1 MLANLRSYIR
11 TTRFKTTLWYSSLFL
26 LLEIVIGILV
36 YLYLGNSMYHQ
47 LDTSLKRQA
56 ESIYN
61 FVQDKKF
68 NLTHFQPDSVYASQE
83 DFVYDLIFDAV
94 ILNPRNTFV
103 QVKLNNHSIFKT
115 ENLGNHFIN
124 IRNTESRGIEMST
137 FSDSTLSD
145 YEVRAAVLNKDQYNI
160 IVAFPLHHINETLG
174 SLAEIFIII
183 APIFFLF
190 SILGGYIISSKSL
203 SRIDHI
209 IKKTEE
215 ITTQNLDEKIEGE
228 EFRDE
233 YGRLVKKMNEMI
245 LRIKNSIQYMNQFSI
260 SASHELK
267 TPLTILRGEIEIA
280 LRSPKTPEEYK
291 QILCSN
297 YEETLRL
304 ISIVDKLFFISKSD
318 HSLIKLNKERIKL
331 NEFLNEVV
339 IPLKNLGKEK
349 NICLSLKVNQ
359 DIELDIDHDLMRSA
373 LTNLIEN
380 AVKYGYENQTV
391 IIKSDLLN
399 DQKVKISV
407 INKGEGILP
416 EILPKIFERFY
427 RIESSR
433 NRGTGGVGLGLSVV
447 KSIIK
452 WHGGEVN
459 VISEPGKETEFYFI
473 LNTVV

>member
-1 MLANLRSYIR
+1 MLANLKSYIR

-36 YLYLGNSMYHQ
+36 YFYLGNSMYRQ
-47 LDTSLKRQA
+47 LDTSLQRQA

-103 QVKLNNHSIFKT
+103 QVKLDNNSIFKT
-115 ENLGNHFIN
+115 ENLRNHSIN
-124 IRNTESRGIEMST
+124 ISNPESKKVEMIS

-145 YEVRAAVLNKDQYNI
+145 YQMRAAILNKDQYNI

-174 SLAEIFIII
+174 SLTTIFIII
-183 APIFFLF
+183 APIFFIF
-190 SILGGYIISSKSL
+190 SILGGFVISSKSL

-228 EFRDE
+228 EFSDE
-233 YGRLVKKMNEMI
+233 YGRLVKKMNDMI

-280 LRSPKTPEEYK
+280 LRSPKTPEEYR
-291 QILCSN
+291 QILISN

-304 ISIVDKLFFISKSD
+304 ISIVDKLFFISKFD

-331 NEFLNEVV
+331 NKFLCDV
-339 IPLKNLGKEK
+339 ISPLKSLGKEK
-349 NICLSLKVNQ
+349 NIYLNL
-359 DIELDIDHDLMRSA
+359 ELGPDSEVEIDSELIRSA
-373 LTNLIEN
+373 ITNLIEN
-380 AVKYGYENQTV
+380 AIKYGYENQAV
-391 IIKSDLLN
+391 IIKTELIQN
-399 DQKVKISV
+399 KKVKISV

-416 EILPKIFERFY
+416 EVLPRIFDRFY

-447 KSIIK
+447 RSIIN
-452 WHGGEVN
+452 WHSGEVN
-459 VISEPGKETEFYFI
+459 VNSEPGKETEFYFT
-473 LNTVV
+473 LASV

>member
-1 MLANLRSYIR
+1 MIENLKSYIR
-11 TTRFKTTLWYSSLFL
+11 TTRFKTTLWYSLLFL

-36 YLYLGNSMYHQ
+36 YFYLGDSMYHQ
-47 LDTSLKRQA
+47 LDTSLRRQA
-56 ESIYN
+56 ESIYE

-68 NLTHFQPDSVYASQE
+68 NLQHFQPDSVYASQE

-115 ENLGNHFIN
+115 ENLRTHTIN
-124 IRNTESRGIEMST
+124 LSNAESNDVEIVT
-137 FSDSTLSD
+137 FSDTTLSD
-145 YEVRAAVLNKDQYNI
+145 YKLRAAVLNQNQYSI
-160 IVAFPLHHINETLG
+160 IVAFPLHHIIETLS
-174 SLAEIFIII
+174 SLAEIFVII
-183 APIFFLF
+183 APVFFLF
-190 SILGGYIISSKSL
+190 SILGGYIISAKSL
-203 SRIDHI
+203 SRIDYI

-215 ITTQNLDEKIEGE
+215 ITTQNLEEKIEGE

-280 LRSPKTPEEYK
+280 LRSPKTSEEYRE
-291 QILCSN
+291 ILLSN

-304 ISIVDKLFFISKSD
+304 ISIVDKLFFISKFD
-318 HSLIKLNKERIKL
+318 HSLIKLNKKRIQL
-331 NEFLNEVV
+331 NPFLNEVV
-339 IPLKNLGKEK
+339 SPLKNLGREK
-349 NICLSLKVNQ
+349 NIYLSMDLNEDVS
-359 DIELDIDHDLMRSA
+359 IEIDGELIRSA

-380 AVKYGYENQTV
+380 AIKYGYENHTV
-391 IIKSDLLN
+391 IIKTELMN
-399 DQKVKISV
+399 NKKIKISV
-407 INKGEGILP
+407 INKGEGIAP
-416 EILPKIFERFY
+416 DALPKIFDRFY

-447 KSIIK
+447 KSIIN
-452 WHGGEVN
+452 WHNGEVD

-473 LNTVV
+473 LNTV

>member
-1 MLANLRSYIR
+1 MFANLKSYIR

-36 YLYLGNSMYHQ
+36 YFYLGNSMYHQ
-47 LDTSLKRQA
+47 LDTSLSRQA

-103 QVKLNNHSIFKT
+103 QVELNNHSIFKT
-115 ENLGNHFIN
+115 ENLRNHSIS
-124 IRNTESRGIEMST
+124 IQDLESQKVKMAT
-137 FSDSTLSD
+137 FSDTTISD
-145 YEVRAAVLNKDQYNI
+145 YPIRAAILNKDQYNI
-160 IVAFPLHHINETLG
+160 IVAFPLHHISETME

-183 APIFFLF
+183 APVFFMF
-190 SILGGYIISSKSL
+190 SILGGYVISSKSL
-203 SRIDHI
+203 SRIDYI

-280 LRSPKTPEEYK
+280 LRSPKTPVEYR
-291 QILCSN
+291 QILFSN

-304 ISIVDKLFFISKSD
+304 ISIVDKLFFISKFD
-318 HSLIKLNKERIKL
+318 HSLIKLNKEKVML
-331 NEFLNEVV
+331 NKFLNDVV
-339 IPLKNLGKEK
+339 SPLKNLGKEK
-349 NICLSLKVNQ
+349 NICLSLELSQ
-359 DIELDIDHDLMRSA
+359 DIPLEIDIELIRSA
-373 LTNLIEN
+373 VTNLIEN
-380 AVKYGYENQTV
+380 AVKYGYENHTV
-391 IIKSDLLN
+391 IVKTKLLHN
-399 DQKVKISV
+399 NKVKISV

-416 EILPKIFERFY
+416 EVLPKIFDRFY

-433 NRGTGGVGLGLSVV
+433 NRTTGGVGLGLSVV
-447 KSIIK
+447 KSIIN
-452 WHGGEVN
+452 WHNGEVN
-459 VISEPGKETEFYFI
+459 VISEPGKETEFYII
-473 LNTVV
+473 LNSIE

>member
-1 MLANLRSYIR
+1 MIANLKSYIR
-11 TTRFKTTLWYSSLFL
+11 TTRFKTTLWYSFIFL

-36 YLYLGNSMYHQ
+36 YFYLGDSMYRQ
-47 LDTSLKRQA
+47 LDTSLRRQA

-68 NLTHFQPDSVYASQE
+68 NLQHFQPDSVYASQE

-103 QVKLNNHSIFKT
+103 QVKLNDHSIFKT
-115 ENLGNHFIN
+115 ENLRTHSIN
-124 IRNTESRGIEMST
+124 IPNVESKNVEMVT
-137 FSDSTLSD
+137 FSDTTLSD
-145 YEVRAAVLNKDQYNI
+145 YQLRAAVLNKDQYNI
-160 IVAFPLHHINETLG
+160 IVVFPLHHIGETLA
-174 SLAEIFIII
+174 SLVEIFVII
-183 APIFFLF
+183 APVFFLF
-190 SILGGYIISSKSL
+190 SILGGYIISAKSL
-203 SRIDHI
+203 SRIDYI

-215 ITTQNLDEKIEGE
+215 ITTQNLEEKIEGE

-280 LRSPKTPEEYK
+280 LRSHKTPEEYR
-291 QILCSN
+291 QILLSN

-304 ISIVDKLFFISKSD
+304 ISIVDKLFFISKFD

-331 NEFLNEVV
+331 NQFLNDVV
-339 IPLKNLGKEK
+339 SPLKNLGKEK
-349 NICLSLKVNQ
+349 NICISLNLNSDVNVEV
-359 DIELDIDHDLMRSA
+359 DKELIRSA

-380 AVKYGYENQTV
+380 AVKYGYENHTV
-391 IIKSDLLN
+391 LIRTELINNK
-399 DQKVKISV
+399 QVKISV
-407 INKGEGILP
+407 INNGEGIVP
-416 EILPKIFERFY
+416 EVLPKIFDRFY

-447 KSIIK
+447 KSIIN
-452 WHGGEVN
+452 WHNGEVN
-459 VISEPGKETEFYFI
+459 VISEPGKDTEFYFI
-473 LNTVV
+473 LNTV

>member
-1 MLANLRSYIR
+1 
-11 TTRFKTTLWYSSLFL
+11 
-26 LLEIVIGILV
+26 
-36 YLYLGNSMYHQ
+36 MYHQ
-47 LDTSLKRQA
+47 LDTSLRRQA

-103 QVKLNNHSIFKT
+103 QVKLNDHSIFKT
-115 ENLGNHFIN
+115 ENLRNHSINVSEIEGNN
-124 IRNTESRGIEMST
+124 VAMMT

-145 YEVRAAVLNKDQYNI
+145 YKLRTAVLNRDQYNI
-160 IVAFPLHHINETLG
+160 IVAFPLHHIGETLD

-183 APIFFLF
+183 APVFFIF
-190 SILGGYIISSKSL
+190 SILGGYIISAKSL
-203 SRIDHI
+203 SRIDSI

-215 ITTQNLDEKIEGE
+215 ITTQNLEEKIEGE

-291 QILCSN
+291 QILLSN
-297 YEETLRL
+297 FEETLRL
-304 ISIVDKLFFISKSD
+304 ISIVDKLFFLSKFD
-318 HSLIKLNKERIKL
+318 HSLIKLNKEKIEL
-331 NEFLNEVV
+331 NKFLREIVS
-339 IPLKNLGKEK
+339 PLKNLGKEK
-349 NICLSLKVNQ
+349 NICLSLELNSDVN
-359 DIELDIDHDLMRSA
+359 IEVDSELIRSA
-373 LTNLIEN
+373 ITNLIEN

-391 IIKSDLLN
+391 IIKTESI
-399 DQKVKISV
+399 QYKKVKISV
-407 INKGEGILP
+407 INKGEGIHP
-416 EILPKIFERFY
+416 EVLPKIFDRFY

-447 KSIIK
+447 KSIIN
-452 WHGGEVN
+452 WHNGEVN
-459 VISEPGKETEFYFI
+459 VISEPGKETEFYFV
-473 LNTVV
+473 LNTV